1 MRASWKIGRLAGIT
15 VRMHATFPLLLVWI
29 AVMHYAGSRRW
40 SDVAAALVYTLGV
53 FGIVVL
59 HELGHALAARK
70 FGIRTRDITLLPIGG
85 IARLD
90 RIPERPQQEFWIAVA
105 GPAVNLV
112 LAGGLFAL
120 LALGGLAA
128 GSAGAWPGES
138 PLVRLAWLNAG
149 MAAFNLLPAF
159 PLDGGRV
166 LRALLALRLDYG
178 RATLIAVVVGK
189 ALAGALGVLGL
200 FANPWL
206 ALLAV
211 FVWLGA
217 EQEGCAAR
225 LRAVFAGV
233 PVEDVMV
240 TEFHTLSPGDPLQ
253 RAVDFTVAARQ
264 QHFPVVAAGESVGV
278 LRWEDLLA
286 GLAEL
291 GPTGRVEEWMR
302 RRPVGEPV
310 ERAIGR
316 VCDED
321 FRALPVIEE
330 GRVVGHYT
338 KENLADSLRL
348 REAMARARARRWARP
363 AGAGDARGRVRTAG
377 RGQDK

>member
-15 VRMHATFPLLLVWI
+15 VRMHATFPLLLVWV
-29 AVMHYAGSRRW
+29 AVMQYAGSARW
-40 SDVAAALVYTLGV
+40 SDVATGLVYTLGV

-90 RIPERPQQEFWIAVA
+90 RIPERPRQEFWIAVA

-112 LAGGLFAL
+112 LAAGLFAL
-120 LALGGLAA
+120 LAVGGLAA
-128 GSAGAWPGES
+128 GNAGAWPGES
-138 PLVRLAWLNAG
+138 PLARLAWLNVG

-159 PLDGGRV
+159 PMDGGRV

-200 FANPWL
+200 FANP
-206 ALLAV
+206 LLVLIAV

-217 EQEGCAAR
+217 EQEGGAAR

-233 PVEDVMV
+233 PVENVMV
-240 TEFHTLSPGDPLQ
+240 TEFHTLAPGDPLQ
-253 RAVDFTVAARQ
+253 RAVDFSVAARQ
-264 QHFPVVAAGESVGV
+264 QHFPVVAGGELVGV

-291 GPTGRVEEWMR
+291 GPNGRVEAWMR
-302 RRPVGEPV
+302 RRPVVARIGEPV

-316 VCDED
+316 VRDED

-330 GRVVGHYT
+330 GRVVGLCT
-338 KENLADSLRL
+338 TEGLADSLRL
-348 REAMARARARRWARP
+348 REAMARARSRRWAGP
-363 AGAGDARGRVRTAG
+363 AGEGDARGRA
-377 RGQDK
+377 

>member
-1 MRASWKIGRLAGIT
+1 
-15 VRMHATFPLLLVWI
+15 MHATFPLRLVGI
-29 AVMHYAGSRRW
+29 AVMHYPGSRRW

-53 FGIVVL
+53 FGIVVP

-70 FGIRTRDITLLPIGG
+70 FGIRTRDITLLPSGG

-90 RIPERPQQEFWIAVA
+90 RLPERPQQECWIAVA

-138 PLVRLAWLNAG
+138 PPARLAGLNAG
-149 MAAFNLLPAF
+149 MTAFNLLPAF
-159 PLDGGRV
+159 PLDGGRGP
-166 LRALLALRLDYG
+166 RARLALRLDCG

-240 TEFHTLSPGDPLQ
+240 TEFHTLAPDDPLQ
-253 RAVDFTVAARQ
+253 RAVDFAVAARQ
-264 QHFPVVAAGESVGV
+264 QHFPVVAAGGLVGV

-348 REAMARARARRWARP
+348 RETMARARARRWARP